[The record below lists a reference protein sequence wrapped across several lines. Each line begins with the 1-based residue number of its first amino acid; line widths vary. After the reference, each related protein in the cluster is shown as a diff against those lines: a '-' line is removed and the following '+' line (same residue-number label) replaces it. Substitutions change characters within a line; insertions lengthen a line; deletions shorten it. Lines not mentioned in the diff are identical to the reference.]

1 MTTDELLA
9 RHRAVMPSWMP
20 LYYAEPIEIVA
31 GSGRRVTDAQ
41 GRSYLDFF
49 GGVLTNMLGYDVAEV
64 NEAVRR
70 QLGTGVVHTSTL
82 YLIRQQVELAEK
94 IAALSGIPDARVF
107 FTNSGTE
114 ANEAALL
121 VATNH
126 RRSNQILAVRN
137 SYHGRSYAAMGITG
151 HRSWS
156 ASSLNPLQV
165 SWLHSADRLR
175 GLLSRLGPDE
185 YVEAAVDDLRE
196 VLATQTS
203 GDVACLIAEPIQGVG
218 GFVAPPDGLFGAFK
232 KVLDESGILLI
243 SDEVQTG
250 WGRTGEHFWGY
261 QAHGVTPD
269 LLTFAKG
276 IGNGFAL
283 AGVVGRAEVLNE
295 VHAVSFSTFGGNPI
309 STAAGN
315 AVLDYLLEHDLQAN
329 AARVGAVLL
338 AGLRELADRHAIVGA
353 VRGRGLMLGVEF
365 VRPGA
370 TEPDPAATA
379 RVFEECRRGG
389 LLVGKGGLYG
399 NVVRMGPPLTLTE
412 EEAREAL
419 GILAEAVALADAE
432 AGAVADPAH

>member
-49 GGVLTNMLGYDVAEV
+49 GGVLTNMLGYDIAEV

-70 QLGTGVVHTSTL
+70 QLSTGVVHTSTL

-94 IAALSGIPDARVF
+94 IAALSGISDARVF

-175 GLLSRLGPDE
+175 GLLSRLDPDE
-185 YVEAAVDDLRE
+185 YVDAAVDDLRE

-329 AARVGAVLL
+329 AARVGAILL

-365 VRPGA
+365 VRPGT

-399 NVVRMGPPLTLTE
+399 NVLRMGPPLTLTE

-419 GILAEAVALADAE
+419 GILTEAVATAA
-432 AGAVADPAH
+432 A

>member
-1 MTTDELLA
+1 MTADDLLA
-9 RHRAVMPSWMP
+9 RHRAVLPSWMT
-20 LYYAEPIEIVA
+20 LYYAEPIELVS
-31 GSGRRVTDAQ
+31 GEGRRVTDAR

-49 GGVLTNMLGYDVAEV
+49 GGVLTNSLGYDIAEV
-64 NEAVRR
+64 REAVQR
-70 QLGTGVVHTSTL
+70 QLATGIVHTSTL

-94 IAALSGIPDARVF
+94 VARLSGIPDARVF

-121 VATNH
+121 AATNY
-126 RRSNQILAVRN
+126 RRSHQILAVRN
-137 SYHGRSYAAMGITG
+137 SYHGRTYATMGVTG
-151 HRSWS
+151 NRNWS
-156 ASSLNPLQV
+156 PTALNPLQV
-165 SWLHSADRLR
+165 AWLHSGERLR
-175 GLLSRLGPDE
+175 GLLARLPEAERVD
-185 YVEAAVDDLRE
+185 AAVEDLRE

-218 GFVAPPDGLFGAFK
+218 GFVHGPDGLFAGWQ
-232 KVLDESGILLI
+232 KVLDEHGILLI

-283 AGVVGRAEVLNE
+283 AGVVGRSEVLE
-295 VHAVSFSTFGGNPI
+295 SVPAISFSTFGGNPV

-329 AARVGAVLL
+329 AARVGAILGDGLRDAV
-338 AGLRELADRHAIVGA
+338 AGLEQVGE
-353 VRGRGLMLGVEF
+353 VRGKGLMLGVEF
-365 VRPGA
+365 VRPGSG
-370 TEPDPAATA
+370 EPDPTLAAQ
-379 RVFEECRRGG
+379 VFEACREGG
-389 LLVGKGGLYG
+389 LLTGKGGLYG

-412 EEAREAL
+412 EEAREGLA
-419 GILAEAVALADAE
+419 ILVEAIRSCVGGRA
-432 AGAVADPAH
+432 